1 MDSYISWLPNDSRS
15 STLDLTRILHT
26 FNKDLKNIGGQQ
38 IMNHKFRTSFLSMTL
53 LSSLLITSFASPIP
67 TFARSQDKEVQV
79 LFTHDMHSHLDPYK
93 INKDGS
99 IELVGGFAKLKT
111 TVDAKKQEKEAT
123 FLVDGGDFSMGTLYQ
138 TIYETEAPE
147 LTLMGQIGYDATTFG
162 NHEFDYRSE
171 GLSNMLHSAKRKAEK
186 NPDLKLPALVSANID
201 WDKNTSKDNF
211 LVRSAMEHYGSTPYT
226 IVERGGVRVG
236 MFGVLGED
244 ADSCAPE
251 SGLEFEDI
259 VETSKEVV
267 KDMKEEDVD
276 MIICLSHSGTFEDAD
291 NSEDEILA
299 QEVPEIDI
307 IVSGHTH
314 TRLDKPIQYGNTYI
328 VSAGCYCENLGDID
342 LIQKEDGRWQ
352 LDTYE
357 LTPLTAQV
365 KENQAITTQ
374 LASYKETINQDYL
387 SHFGYTFDQVIA
399 QNAVDFSQMDSFAME
414 HKEDPLGSIIADSY
428 IHAVQ
433 QAEGDAYEKAHVA
446 LTPSGVIRDTF
457 QTGNITVSDAFN
469 VSSLG
474 IGADRIPGYPLVSV
488 YLTGKELKT
497 IAEIDVSVSKIMPT
511 AQLYPSG
518 LRWTYNPN
526 RMFLNRVTNVEFMT
540 NVPYTNGKET
550 EKIEDN
556 KLYRVIAGLYS
567 AQMLGTVQDMSMGLL
582 KIQPKDKEGNPIQDF
597 EKVIIHDQKGTEVK
611 EWYALASYI
620 DSMKENE
627 AGISQVSSHYNDTE
641 NRKEEINSKNPIELL
656 KNPNKFAWMLYGAIA
671 IIILLIVFIVRWF
684 LKRRKNK

>member
-1 MDSYISWLPNDSRS
+1 
-15 STLDLTRILHT
+15 
-26 FNKDLKNIGGQQ
+26 
-38 IMNHKFRTSFLSMTL
+38 MNHKFRTSFLSMTL

-186 NPDLKLPALVSANID
+186 KPDLKLPALVSANID

-211 LVRSAMEHYGSTPYT
+211 LVRSAMEDYGSTPYT

-656 KNPNKFAWMLYGAIA
+656 KNPNKFAWMLYGAIV